1 MSRDKLYLT
10 TTLPEKRR
18 SLQEALGE
26 GTTTATII
34 NTAAATSS
42 VATMIIIYINPAT
55 IASILTN
62 TVPKK
67 NLSPNLILAALL
79 HGTPG
84 FFVPVL
90 QLLLLILFSCVLSEF
105 LLVSCFLTDALNSEY
120 WTVIVAAVMFV
131 DLLDA
136 DAPGTD

>member
-18 SLQEALGE
+18 SLQETLGE

-42 VATMIIIYINPAT
+42 VATMIIIYTNPAT

-84 FFVPVL
+84 FRTSTTTTITHSLFMCTFRIFACK
-90 QLLLLILFSCVLSEF
+90 LLF
-105 LLVSCFLTDALNSEY
+105 N
-120 WTVIVAAVMFV
+120 
-131 DLLDA
+131 
-136 DAPGTD
+136 